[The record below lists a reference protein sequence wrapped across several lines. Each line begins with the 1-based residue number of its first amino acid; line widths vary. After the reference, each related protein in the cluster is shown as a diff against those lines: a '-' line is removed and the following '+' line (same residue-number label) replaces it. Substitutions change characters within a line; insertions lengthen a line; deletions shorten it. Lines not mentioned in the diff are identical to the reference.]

1 MKTLR
6 EIGVKT
12 LRAEVERL
20 GKMGIHPNA
29 LACFAEAEG
38 LKADAE
44 ETRREAD
51 PDDDDWTARN
61 ELESQRESM
70 MENPREFVADHFE
83 DIGEALTLIEE
94 EVLTRGS
101 RSTTAR

>member
-6 EIGVKT
+6 EIGAKT

-20 GKMGIHPNA
+20 AKMGIHPNA
-29 LACFAEAEG
+29 LACFAEAAG

-51 PDDDDWTARN
+51 PDDDWTARA
-61 ELESQRESM
+61 ELESQREST

-94 EVLTRGS
+94 EV
-101 RSTTAR
+101 

>member
-6 EIGVKT
+6 EIGIET
-12 LRAEVERL
+12 LRAEIERL
-20 GKMGIHPNA
+20 AKMGINANA
-29 LACFAEAEG
+29 LAYFSDAEA
-38 LKADAE
+38 LRADAE

-83 DIGEALTLIEE
+83 DVGEALTLIEE
-94 EVLTRGS
+94 EE
-101 RSTTAR
+101 AK